1 MRTPEVSVVLPTWNR
16 LPLLRK
22 AVDSV
27 LAQTHRDF
35 ELVIVDDGSTDGTR
49 DYLAA
54 VGDSRVRP
62 IWLEHRGDLTSARSA
77 GLRHVHG
84 EWVAFLD
91 SDDLW
96 LPEKL
101 ALQLQRLAAHPTCR
115 WSYTGYLL
123 VDADERPLS
132 ERSALLGPPLS
143 GYILE
148 PLLRFEVAVAVQ
160 AMLVQ
165 RSLIDEI
172 GGFDEMI
179 PIRSDYDFALRLAA
193 RSEVCS
199 LPENLTW
206 IREHAGR
213 TTARLRHVD
222 LYADQERVFRK
233 AARAAANHRIRTLCL
248 RQCATQLVGQAS
260 ALSREGS
267 HRAALAALLRAMRFA
282 PLSRTLWGTAAGCAA
297 RTLGWRG
304 SHANRHRTE
313 EQF

>member
-1 MRTPEVSVVLPTWNR
+1 MRTPEVSIILPTWNR

-22 AVDSV
+22 AVASV
-27 LAQTHRDF
+27 LAQTYRDF
-35 ELVIVDDGSTDGTR
+35 ELIVADDGSTDGTR
-49 DYLAA
+49 NYLEAIA
-54 VGDSRVRP
+54 DPRVRP

-101 ALQLQRLAAHPTCR
+101 ALQRQRLAENPSCR

-123 VDADERPLS
+123 VDADERPLP
-132 ERSALLGPPLS
+132 ERSRLLRRPVS
-143 GYILE
+143 GHILE
-148 PLLRFEVAVAVQ
+148 PLLKFEVAVAVQ

-165 RSLIDEI
+165 HSLIDEI

-193 RSEVCS
+193 RSEVCA

-206 IREHAGR
+206 VREHAGR
-213 TTARLRHVD
+213 TTAHLRHVD
-222 LYADQERVFRK
+222 LYVHQERIFRK
-233 AARAAANHRIRTLCL
+233 AAAAATNAGIRSLCL
-248 RQCATQLVGQAS
+248 RQCGTQLAGQAG

-267 HRAALAALLRAMRFA
+267 HRAALGALVRAARVAPFSKALWRA
-282 PLSRTLWGTAAGCAA
+282 AAGCTA
-297 RTLGWRG
+297 RAVGWK
-304 SHANRHRTE
+304 
-313 EQF
+313 